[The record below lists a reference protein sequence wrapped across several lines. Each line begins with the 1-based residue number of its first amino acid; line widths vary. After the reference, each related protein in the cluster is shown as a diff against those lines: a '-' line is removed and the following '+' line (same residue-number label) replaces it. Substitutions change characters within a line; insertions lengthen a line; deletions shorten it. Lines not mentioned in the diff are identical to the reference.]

1 LLLSFRENEP
11 RCKRFFVSS
20 GRKEKETLKRKI
32 VIANARKSILLL
44 RQVRRYDDDFVIIV
58 GHLFVSSAVRI
69 LDHYYSWRKIVLEKS
84 WGQSHVRGL

>member
-1 LLLSFRENEP
+1 MQEIFCLE
-11 RCKRFFVSS
+11 

-32 VIANARKSILLL
+32 VIAHAIKSVLLL
-44 RQVRRYDDDFVIIV
+44 RQVRRYDDDLVIIV
-58 GHLFVSSAVRI
+58 SHLFVSSAVRI

>member
-1 LLLSFRENEP
+1 MQEIFCLE
-11 RCKRFFVSS
+11 
-20 GRKEKETLKRKI
+20 GRKKKETLKRKI
-32 VIANARKSILLL
+32 VIANARKSVLLL

>member
-1 LLLSFRENEP
+1 MQEIFCLERQ
-11 RCKRFFVSS
+11 
-20 GRKEKETLKRKI
+20 KRKRNSEKKN

>member
-1 LLLSFRENEP
+1 MNQEIFCLERQ
-11 RCKRFFVSS
+11 
-20 GRKEKETLKRKI
+20 KRKRNSEKKN

-58 GHLFVSSAVRI
+58 GDLFVSSAVRI

>member
-1 LLLSFRENEP
+1 MNQEIFCLERQ
-11 RCKRFFVSS
+11 
-20 GRKEKETLKRKI
+20 KRKRNSEKKN

>member
-1 LLLSFRENEP
+1 MNQEIFCLERQ
-11 RCKRFFVSS
+11 
-20 GRKEKETLKRKI
+20 KRKRNSEKKN

-44 RQVRRYDDDFVIIV
+44 RQVRRYDDDLVIIV
-58 GHLFVSSAVRI
+58 SHLFVSSAVRI